1 MYFNN
6 EKIIHGIRKIKQHH
20 LSSFTANKII
30 IYFKLTVNIYK
41 YKSS

>member
-6 EKIIHGIRKIKQHH
+6 ETIIHGISKIKQHH

-30 IYFKLTVNIYK
+30 YFKLTVNIYK